1 MHTNAHHT
9 SQTSTENRHDEYI
22 TVVEQ
27 LQTENACF
35 GLLGLISAMQLKGDN
50 LSTRIQYDLSF
61 VRDKFVKGSDERTKQ
76 DIALMTGRIRKWL
89 SMMKRPETGNQMRR
103 EKELTQNLPDVGGIS
118 ELMEDRATSKME
130 AVIARAVEGPIWKL
144 AWWCIT

>member
-1 MHTNAHHT
+1 M
-9 SQTSTENRHDEYI
+9 S
-22 TVVEQ
+22 
-27 LQTENACF
+27 LQCSSRDT
-35 GLLGLISAMQLKGDN
+35 IW
-50 LSTRIQYDLSF
+50 LSTSVCGRLCD
-61 VRDKFVKGSDERTKQ
+61 DKFVKGSDERTKQ

-130 AVIARAVEGPIWKL
+130 AIIARAVEGPIWKL

>member
-50 LSTRIQYDLSF
+50 LSTRIPYALSF
-61 VRDKFVKGSDERTKQ
+61 VCDKFVKGSDERTKQ
-76 DIALMTGRIRKWL
+76 DIALMTGRIRKWKNQEWL
-89 SMMKRPETGNQMRR
+89 NVRADGKRKKVKCT
-103 EKELTQNLPDVGGIS
+103 
-118 ELMEDRATSKME
+118 
-130 AVIARAVEGPIWKL
+130 ARQGADG
-144 AWWCIT
+144 A

>member
-1 MHTNAHHT
+1 M
-9 SQTSTENRHDEYI
+9 S
-22 TVVEQ
+22 VVSKLCVGEC
-27 LQTENACF
+27 ACR
-35 GLLGLISAMQLKGDN
+35 A
-50 LSTRIQYDLSF
+50 RIQYDLSF
-61 VRDKFVKGSDERTKQ
+61 VYDKFVKGSDERTKQ

-103 EKELTQNLPDVGGIS
+103 EEELAQNLPDVGGIS

-130 AVIARAVEGPIWKL
+130 AIIARAVEGPIWKL

>member
-103 EKELTQNLPDVGGIS
+103 EKELTQNLPDVGGMQRPS
-118 ELMEDRATSKME
+118 FRRPLT
-130 AVIARAVEGPIWKL
+130 
-144 AWWCIT
+144 

>member
-1 MHTNAHHT
+1 
-9 SQTSTENRHDEYI
+9 
-22 TVVEQ
+22 
-27 LQTENACF
+27 
-35 GLLGLISAMQLKGDN
+35 MQLKGDN

-61 VRDKFVKGSDERTKQ
+61 VCDKFVKGSDERTKQ

-130 AVIARAVEGPIWKL
+130 AIIARAVEGPIWKL